1 MIHKSSSI
9 YGDWSFNSVWCRSI
23 YDGSHGSV
31 LRWNVQFG
39 RQKHSWC
46 HSHMV
51 PWNGGSETHKFLPPP
66 PFLVPSLLNTLCNTT
81 YRQDHNKEN
90 PKMEVLSMEKSLPVA
105 RRSRRKT
112 KMVETKDTE
121 RAMDERVWKF
131 QEELKGLIAKC
142 NGAALP

>member
-1 MIHKSSSI
+1 
-9 YGDWSFNSVWCRSI
+9 
-23 YDGSHGSV
+23 
-31 LRWNVQFG
+31 
-39 RQKHSWC
+39 
-46 HSHMV
+46 
-51 PWNGGSETHKFLPPP
+51 
-66 PFLVPSLLNTLCNTT
+66 
-81 YRQDHNKEN
+81 
-90 PKMEVLSMEKSLPVA
+90 MEKSLPVA